1 MERTLLFPP
10 TTVASTSFSSR
21 ASASGS
27 SSSSSSSKLF
37 SRRRCCAVAN
47 DNATR
52 RNKQKNIIKAGLD
65 FGHDELW
72 TPEKAAAIKQAD
84 MERKASLKGL
94 TESQVRLFGLTPEQ
108 TRNAQAKSLV
118 TKEAISA
125 RMSYR
130 DQFPSDANPP
140 ESGNMSGVTMMAGG
154 MAPAGAVAPPDLPS
168 LLLNA
173 RICYI
178 GMSLVPAVTELVV
191 AELLYLGYEQAEKPA
206 YVYIHSAGSMG
217 KDKDGRDEVVGV
229 DNEAYAIIDTM
240 RYIQPKIHTVAV
252 GKTYGNAAL
261 ILAAGDK
268 GCRWALPNAQ
278 IATAPPRLNRTFNT
292 SVDVQVR
299 ANEVDVCEKY
309 YFGFMEAFTGKDKE
323 TIAKDMSRTKYF
335 TPEKAI
341 EYGLIDK
348 VISKGAS
355 IAENKD
361 YELLLAQQQA
371 QQAEMQR
378 RAGAQGAPNRG

>member
-21 ASASGS
+21 ASG
-27 SSSSSSSKLF
+27 SSSSSSKLF

>member
-1 MERTLLFPP
+1 MRTAFLSNDLS
-10 TTVASTSFSSR
+10 AGETSISSR
-21 ASASGS
+21 RTIGAN
-27 SSSSSSSKLF
+27 F
-37 SRRRCCAVAN
+37 TRRCAVARN
-47 DNATR
+47 DNRRNNR
-52 RNKQKNIIKAGLD
+52 RNKQQTNETSSIKASGLLN

-72 TPEKAAAIKQAD
+72 TPEKAAAVKQAD

-94 TESQVRLFGLTPEQ
+94 TESQIRLFGLTPEQ

-118 TKEAISA
+118 STDTISA

-140 ESGNMSGVTMMAGG
+140 ESGNMSGATMMAGG

-206 YVYIHSAGSMG
+206 YLYIHSAGSMG

-240 RYIQPKIHTVAV
+240 RYIKPKIHTVAV

-261 ILAAGDK
+261 I
-268 GCRWALPNAQ
+268 
-278 IATAPPRLNRTFNT
+278 
-292 SVDVQVR
+292 
-299 ANEVDVCEKY
+299 
-309 YFGFMEAFTGKDKE
+309 
-323 TIAKDMSRTKYF
+323 
-335 TPEKAI
+335 
-341 EYGLIDK
+341 
-348 VISKGAS
+348 
-355 IAENKD
+355 
-361 YELLLAQQQA
+361 
-371 QQAEMQR
+371 
-378 RAGAQGAPNRG
+378 

>member
-1 MERTLLFPP
+1 MERTLLFP

-37 SRRRCCAVAN
+37 SRRRCAVAN
-47 DNATR
+47 NNNATR

>member
-1 MERTLLFPP
+1 MERTLLFP

-21 ASASGS
+21 AT
-27 SSSSSSSKLF
+27 SSSSSSKLF
-37 SRRRCCAVAN
+37 SSRRRCAVAN
-47 DNATR
+47 NNNATR
-52 RNKQKNIIKAGLD
+52 RNKQKDSIKAGLD

-84 MERKASLKGL
+84 MERKASLRGL

>member
-1 MERTLLFPP
+1 MERTLLFP

-21 ASASGS
+21 AT
-27 SSSSSSSKLF
+27 SSSSSSKLF
-37 SRRRCCAVAN
+37 SSRRRCAVAN
-47 DNATR
+47 NNNATR
-52 RNKQKNIIKAGLD
+52 RNKQKDSIKAGLD

-140 ESGNMSGVTMMAGG
+140 ESGNVSGVTMMAGG

>member
-1 MERTLLFPP
+1 MERTL
-10 TTVASTSFSSR
+10 VASTSFSSR
-21 ASASGS
+21 TISDLTATQRLKPSKS
-27 SSSSSSSKLF
+27 SSTSSRGNKNHYNRSK
-37 SRRRCCAVAN
+37 
-47 DNATR
+47 TR
-52 RNKQKNIIKAGLD
+52 TTIKAGLR

-72 TPEKAAAIKQAD
+72 TPEKAQAAKQAD
-84 MERKASLKGL
+84 MDRKESIRGL
-94 TESQVRLFGLTPEQ
+94 TESQIRLMGLSPEQ
-108 TRNAQAKSLV
+108 TRN
-118 TKEAISA
+118 TKMTSSVNRETISA

-130 DQFPSDANPP
+130 DQFPSDQNPP
-140 ESGNMSGVTMMAGG
+140 ESGNMTGVTMMAGG
-154 MAPAGAVAPPDLPS
+154 ISGSGGGPAGAPPDLPS

-191 AELLYLGYEQAEKPA
+191 AELLYLGYEQGDKPA

-217 KDKDGRDEVVGV
+217 KDKNGKDVIVGV

-240 RYIQPKIHTVAV
+240 RYIQSKIHTVAV

-292 SVDVQVR
+292 SADVQIR
-299 ANEVDVCEKY
+299 ANEVDVCERY
-309 YFGFMEAFTGKDKE
+309 YYGFMRQFTGKSEE
-323 TIAKDMSRTKYF
+323 TIREDMGRTKYF
-335 TPEKAI
+335 TPEAAI

-348 VISKGAS
+348 VITKGAN
-355 IAENKD
+355 IAENKN
-361 YELLLAQQQA
+361 YELILAQQQA

-378 RAGAQGAPNRG
+378 RQGAQGAPNRG

>member
-1 MERTLLFPP
+1 MERTLLFP

-21 ASASGS
+21 AS
-27 SSSSSSSKLF
+27 SSSSSSKLF
-37 SRRRCCAVAN
+37 SSRRRCAVAN
-47 DNATR
+47 KNDATR
-52 RNKQKNIIKAGLD
+52 RNKQKNSIKAGLD

-140 ESGNMSGVTMMAGG
+140 ESGNVSGVTMMAGG

>member
-1 MERTLLFPP
+1 MRTAFLSNDLS
-10 TTVASTSFSSR
+10 AGETSISSR
-21 ASASGS
+21 RTIGAN
-27 SSSSSSSKLF
+27 F
-37 SRRRCCAVAN
+37 TRRCAVARN
-47 DNATR
+47 ENRRNNR
-52 RNKQKNIIKAGLD
+52 RNKRQTNETSSIKASGLLN

-72 TPEKAAAIKQAD
+72 TPEKAAAVKQAD

-94 TESQVRLFGLTPEQ
+94 TESQIRLFGLTPEQ

-118 TKEAISA
+118 STDTISA

-140 ESGNMSGVTMMAGG
+140 ESGNMSGATMMAGG

-206 YVYIHSAGSMG
+206 YLYIHSAGSMG

-240 RYIQPKIHTVAV
+240 RYIKPKIHTVAV

-278 IATAPPRLNRTFNT
+278 IATAPPRLNRMFNT
-292 SVDVQVR
+292 STDVQVR
-299 ANEVDVCEKY
+299 ANEVDVCENY
-309 YFGFMEAFTGKDKE
+309 YFGFMQAFTGKDKE

-341 EYGLIDK
+341 EYGLVDK
-348 VISKGAS
+348 IISKGAS
-355 IAENKD
+355 IAENKN

-371 QQAEMQR
+371 QQQEMQDR
-378 RAGAQGAPNRG
+378 KSVV

>member
-1 MERTLLFPP
+1 MERTLLFP

-21 ASASGS
+21 AT
-27 SSSSSSSKLF
+27 SSSSSSKLF
-37 SRRRCCAVAN
+37 SSRRRCAVAN
-47 DNATR
+47 NNNATR

>member
-1 MERTLLFPP
+1 MERTLLFP

-21 ASASGS
+21 AS
-27 SSSSSSSKLF
+27 SSSSSSKLF
-37 SRRRCCAVAN
+37 SSRRRCAVAN
-47 DNATR
+47 NNDATR

>member
-1 MERTLLFPP
+1 MERTLLFP

-21 ASASGS
+21 AT
-27 SSSSSSSKLF
+27 SSSSSSKLF
-37 SRRRCCAVAN
+37 SSRRRCAVAN
-47 DNATR
+47 KNDATR
-52 RNKQKNIIKAGLD
+52 RNKQKNSIIKAGLD

-140 ESGNMSGVTMMAGG
+140 ESGNVSGVTMMAGG

>member
-1 MERTLLFPP
+1 MTMDRALLS
-10 TTVASTSFSSR
+10 TNASTSFSGKKI
-21 ASASGS
+21 ATLGS
-27 SSSSSSSKLF
+27 SRRAGTTTTTT
-37 SRRRCCAVAN
+37 RRRRS
-47 DNATR
+47 TR
-52 RNKQKNIIKAGLD
+52 GNKQKIRAGLD

-72 TPEKAAAIKQAD
+72 TPEKAAAVKRAD

-94 TESQVRLFGLTPEQ
+94 TESQIRLFGLTPEQ
-108 TRNAQAKSLV
+108 TRNAQATSLV
-118 TKEAISA
+118 TKDMISA

-140 ESGNMSGVTMMAGG
+140 ETGNMSGATMMAGG

-206 YVYIHSAGSMG
+206 YLYIHSAGSMG
-217 KDKDGRDEVVGV
+217 KDKDGKDEVVGV

-252 GKTYGNAAL
+252 GKTHGNAAL

-292 SVDVQVR
+292 SVDVQIR

-323 TIAKDMSRTKYF
+323 TISKDMSRTKYF

-348 VISKGAS
+348 VISKGAT
-355 IAENKD
+355 IAENKN
-361 YELLLAQQQA
+361 YELMLAQQQA

-378 RAGAQGAPNRG
+378 RAGAQGAPNQG

>member
-1 MERTLLFPP
+1 MERTLLFP

-21 ASASGS
+21 AT
-27 SSSSSSSKLF
+27 SSSSSSKLF
-37 SRRRCCAVAN
+37 SSRRRCAVAN
-47 DNATR
+47 KNDATR
-52 RNKQKNIIKAGLD
+52 RNKQKNSIIKAGLD

>member
-1 MERTLLFPP
+1 MERTLLFP

-37 SRRRCCAVAN
+37 SRRRCAVAN

-52 RNKQKNIIKAGLD
+52 RNKQKNIKAGLE

-361 YELLLAQQQA
+361 YELMLAQQQA

-378 RAGAQGAPNRG
+378 RAGAQGAPSRG

>member
-1 MERTLLFPP
+1 MERTAFLSN
-10 TTVASTSFSSR
+10 ASAGETSISSR
-21 ASASGS
+21 RTIGANN
-27 SSSSSSSKLF
+27 F
-37 SRRRCCAVAN
+37 TRRCAVARN
-47 DNATR
+47 DNRTRNR
-52 RNKQKNIIKAGLD
+52 RNKHEKNERSIIKASGLLN

-72 TPEKAAAIKQAD
+72 TPEKAAAVKQAD

-94 TESQVRLFGLTPEQ
+94 TESQIRLFGLTPEQ

-118 TKEAISA
+118 STDTISA

-140 ESGNMSGVTMMAGG
+140 ESGNMSGATMMAGG

-206 YVYIHSAGSMG
+206 YLYIHSAGSMG

-240 RYIQPKIHTVAV
+240 RYIKPKIHTVAV

-278 IATAPPRLNRTFNT
+278 IATAPPRLNRMFNT
-292 SVDVQVR
+292 STDVQVR
-299 ANEVDVCEKY
+299 ANEVDVCENY
-309 YFGFMEAFTGKDKE
+309 YFGFMQAFTGKDKE

-341 EYGLIDK
+341 EYGLVDK
-348 VISKGAS
+348 IISKGAS
-355 IAENKD
+355 IAENKN

-371 QQAEMQR
+371 QEQEMQR
-378 RAGAQGAPNRG
+378 RQGAQGAPNRG